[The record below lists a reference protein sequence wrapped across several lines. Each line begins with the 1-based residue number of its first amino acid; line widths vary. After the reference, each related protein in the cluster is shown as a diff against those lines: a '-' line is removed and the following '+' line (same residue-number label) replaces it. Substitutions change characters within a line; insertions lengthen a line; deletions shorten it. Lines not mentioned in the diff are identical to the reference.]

1 MIEANN
7 LQNDITSFLKDTPDN
22 EFIELVK
29 YVTYGKGDPNS
40 IPSKLTQDFIAKF
53 IGPDI
58 WRNIVID
65 SRQPI
70 MKSSINQRNIFRFV
84 VLGLMVESFNRL
96 EKIYL

>member
-1 MIEANN
+1 MKADD
-7 LQNDITSFLKDTPDN
+7 LQNDITSFLKDIPDN
-22 EFIELVK
+22 EFLDLVK
-29 YVTYGKGDPNS
+29 YVTYEKRDPNS
-40 IPSKLTQDFIAKF
+40 TPSKLTQDFITKF